1 MLLESLRD
9 AGEYI
14 QFVHD
19 FMLLLYILSFVSLA
33 SPDEAILRKRYSLI
47 ANKSFPATYALL
59 KYSRPPGSTIRF

>member
-33 SPDEAILRKRYSLI
+33 SPDEAILRKRYSPI
-47 ANKSFPATYALL
+47 SNKSFPATHALL
-59 KYSRPPGSTIRF
+59 KYSGPPGSTIRF